1 MKKKIFLIVVL
12 LFLSPGVAKAELV
25 VTPGPAVDERTREH
39 LQEMQERDARRDVRE
54 RQNQQQ
60 EQNSSAGKRTPGEQ
74 QTPVAAF
81 GDPRCPELLNRISAL
96 APTSEMS
103 IGELIVA
110 NGKRRAATEEYKMR
124 CMAASGGTK
133 ETGAQSPYMCPD
145 GSYVSRGPCIMCPDG
160 RYVGGGV
167 QCQMAPDGSYVP
179 SRGNT
184 PPRMVPNGSYIQGGI
199 GMAMCPDGSYV
210 AGSRCVMTPSGKY
223 VGY

>member
-74 QTPVAAF
+74 QTPVAAS

-145 GSYVSRGPCIMCPDG
+145 G

-184 PPRMVPNGSYIQGGI
+184 PPRMVPPNGSYIQGGI